1 MTERKGSLLLELRSA
16 ERTPFEEGVDQV
28 VIQTD
33 KGNIFCLLHPVE
45 RFHYGVVW
53 VGGASGGLEGPAGGL
68 YPRLSRQLASEGV
81 ASLRLDYRHPN
92 QLLDCIL
99 DTLAGIIYLEEIG
112 CQKVA
117 LVGHSFGGAVVISA
131 GVASEAVVGVAA
143 ISSQSFGTD
152 LARELSPRALLL
164 LHGSADEVLPDTC
177 SREIFQ
183 RAGEPRHM
191 ILYPGCGHGL
201 DECRE
206 QVEEDLLRWLRS
218 LFRNSETG

>member
-45 RFHYGVVW
+45 PFYYGVVW